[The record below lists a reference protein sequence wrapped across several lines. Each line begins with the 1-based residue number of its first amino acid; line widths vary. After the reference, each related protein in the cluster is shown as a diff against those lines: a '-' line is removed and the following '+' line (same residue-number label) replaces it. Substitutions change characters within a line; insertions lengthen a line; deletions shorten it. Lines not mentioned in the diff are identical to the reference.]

1 MIDKAASS
9 DLSAGSLPASGLSA
23 SQKARLIYDTARSE
37 MSGRLWRAALGSA
50 DEAEVRDGGPAAAVT
65 GRNSI
70 SQSDPIG
77 LDRLLAILDP
87 QSRAALDAAA
97 VPQAGAP
104 AAIGS
109 GEAVAA
115 MGDGPNARYAGMLD
129 AAAERTG
136 LPASAL
142 AAIVDAE
149 AARGSGGAWQP
160 YSRNP
165 RSSAA
170 GLGQFLSGTW
180 EGEAERAGTWL
191 NAAAQGN
198 GWLDARGQVKAENRG
213 ALLALR
219 YDPRASIEAVADYAS
234 ANVAALRRSGAT
246 IGAGTTEVAQAA
258 YLGHH
263 LGLGDA
269 KRFLAGGLSPDRA
282 RKLLGAQVG
291 SAAAERRIAQAGSA
305 VAAHRSWL
313 MDYVG
318 THVRPERFA

>member
-1 MIDKAASS
+1 VIDGTRPS
-9 DLSAGSLPASGLSA
+9 DLTATNLSA
-23 SQKARLIYDTARSE
+23 SQKARLIYDEARSE

-50 DEAEVRDGGPAAAVT
+50 EEQDRAQPAAPT
-65 GRNSI
+65 GHSE
-70 SQSDPIG
+70 PIG

-87 QSRAALDAAA
+87 ESAAALHTAPAPEIAAA
-97 VPQAGAP
+97 AP
-104 AAIGS
+104 AAPS
-109 GEAVAA
+109 EAAQA
-115 MGDGPNARYAGMLD
+115 MQDGPNARYAGMLD

-149 AARGSGGAWQP
+149 AAKGAGGTWQP

-170 GLGQFLSGTW
+170 GLGQFLNRTW

-191 NAAAQGN
+191 NATAQAN
-198 GWLDARGQVKAENRG
+198 GWLDGKGQVRGESRG

-234 ANVAALRRSGAT
+234 ANVAALRGAGAR
-246 IGAGTTEVAQAA
+246 IGEGTTEVAQAA

-263 LGLGDA
+263 LGVGDA
-269 KRFLAGGLSPDRA
+269 RRFLAGGLSPDRA
-282 RKLLGAQVG
+282 RRLLGAQVG
-291 SAAAERRIAQAGSA
+291 SAAAERRIAQAGGA
-305 VAAHRSWL
+305 VAAHRTWL
-313 MDYVG
+313 LDYVG
-318 THVRPERFA
+318 KHIRPERFA

>member
-1 MIDKAASS
+1 MIDKTASS
-9 DLSAGSLPASGLSA
+9 DLTAANLSA

-50 DEAEVRDGGPAAAVT
+50 DEAKGERKPSLT
-65 GRNSI
+65 GLH
-70 SQSDPIG
+70 QSDPIG
-77 LDRLLAILDP
+77 LDRLLAILEP
-87 QSRAALDAAA
+87 ASKAALDTA
-97 VPQAGAP
+97 VPQVEVP
-104 AAIGS
+104 AKTS
-109 GEAVAA
+109 GDAVSA
-115 MGDGPNARYAGMLD
+115 MGDGANARYAGMLG

-142 AAIVDAE
+142 AAIIDAE
-149 AARGSGGAWQP
+149 AAKGPGGTWQP

-170 GLGQFLSGTW
+170 GLGQFLNGTW
-180 EGEAERAGTWL
+180 EGEAVRSGTWL
-191 NAAAQGN
+191 NSTAEAN
-198 GWLDARGQVKAENRG
+198 GWLDARGQVKAESRG

-219 YDPRASIEAVADYAS
+219 YDPRASIEAVADYAR

-263 LGLGDA
+263 LGVGDA

-291 SAAAERRIAQAGSA
+291 SAAAERRIAQAGGA

-318 THVRPERFA
+318 KHVRPERFA

>member
-1 MIDKAASS
+1 MIDGTRPS
-9 DLSAGSLPASGLSA
+9 DLTATNLSA
-23 SQKARLIYDTARSE
+23 SQKARLIYDEARSE

-50 DEAEVRDGGPAAAVT
+50 EEQDRAQPVT
-65 GRNSI
+65 PTGHSE
-70 SQSDPIG
+70 PIG

-87 QSRAALDAAA
+87 QSAAALQAVPATEAAAPAPAIPGDAA
-97 VPQAGAP
+97 QA
-104 AAIGS
+104 
-109 GEAVAA
+109 
-115 MGDGPNARYAGMLD
+115 MQDGPNARYAGMLD

-149 AARGSGGAWQP
+149 AAKGAGGTWQP

-170 GLGQFLSGTW
+170 GLGQFLNRTW

-191 NAAAQGN
+191 NATAQAN
-198 GWLDARGQVKAENRG
+198 GWLDGGGQVRGESRG

-234 ANVAALRRSGAT
+234 ANVAALRSAGAR
-246 IGAGTTEVAQAA
+246 IGEGTTEVAQAA

-263 LGLGDA
+263 LGVGDA
-269 KRFLAGGLSPDRA
+269 RRFLAGGLSPNRA
-282 RKLLGAQVG
+282 RRLLGAQVG

-305 VAAHRSWL
+305 VAAHRRWL
-313 MDYVG
+313 LDYVG
-318 THVRPERFA
+318 KHVRPERFS

>member
-1 MIDKAASS
+1 MIDKTASS
-9 DLSAGSLPASGLSA
+9 DLSTANLSA

-37 MSGRLWRAALGSA
+37 MSGRLWRAALGSTE
-50 DEAEVRDGGPAAAVT
+50 EAEGEGKSSVT
-65 GRNSI
+65 GLK
-70 SQSDPIG
+70 QSDPIG

-87 QSRAALDAAA
+87 DSKAALDAAA
-97 VPQAGAP
+97 VPQAEAP
-104 AAIGS
+104 AETS
-109 GEAVAA
+109 GEAAIA

-149 AARGSGGAWQP
+149 AAKGAGGTWQP

-170 GLGQFLSGTW
+170 GLGQFLNGTW
-180 EGEAERAGTWL
+180 EGEAERSGTWL
-191 NAAAQGN
+191 NSTAEAN
-198 GWLDARGQVKAENRG
+198 GWLDARGQIKAESRG

-234 ANVAALRRSGAT
+234 ANVTALRRSGAA

-263 LGLGDA
+263 LGVGDA

-291 SAAAERRIAQAGSA
+291 SASAERRIAQAGSA

-318 THVRPERFA
+318 KHVRPERFA

>member
-1 MIDKAASS
+1 MIDKTASS
-9 DLSAGSLPASGLSA
+9 NLTAANLSA

-37 MSGRLWRAALGSA
+37 MSGRLWRAALGSTEETEGEGKSSITA
-50 DEAEVRDGGPAAAVT
+50 
-65 GRNSI
+65 I

-87 QSRAALDAAA
+87 DSKAALDTAA
-97 VPQAGAP
+97 VPQAEAP
-104 AAIGS
+104 AETS
-109 GEAVAA
+109 GDAVSA

-149 AARGSGGAWQP
+149 AAKGAGGTWQP

-170 GLGQFLSGTW
+170 GLGQFLNGTW
-180 EGEAERAGTWL
+180 EGEAERSGTWL
-191 NAAAQGN
+191 NSTAEAN
-198 GWLDARGQVKAENRG
+198 GWLDARGQVKAESRG

-263 LGLGDA
+263 LGVGDA

-318 THVRPERFA
+318 KHVRPERFA

>member
-1 MIDKAASS
+1 MIDKTASS
-9 DLSAGSLPASGLSA
+9 DLSAGSLSA

-50 DEAEVRDGGPAAAVT
+50 DEAEGEGKPSVNVIGQKTMG
-65 GRNSI
+65 
-70 SQSDPIG
+70 QSDPIG

-87 QSRAALDAAA
+87 DSKAALDAAA
-97 VPQAGAP
+97 APQVAEAP
-104 AAIGS
+104 VAAT

-149 AARGSGGAWQP
+149 AAKGSGGTWQP

-170 GLGQFLSGTW
+170 GLGQFLNGTW

-191 NAAAQGN
+191 NATAEAS

-234 ANVAALRRSGAT
+234 ANVAALRRSGAK
-246 IGAGTTEVAQAA
+246 IGESTAEVAQAA

-263 LGLGDA
+263 LGVGDA

-282 RKLLGAQVG
+282 RTLLGAQVG
-291 SAAAERRIAQAGSA
+291 SAAAERRIAQAGDA
-305 VAAHRSWL
+305 VSAHRTWL

-318 THVRPERFA
+318 KHVRPERFA